1 MELKNFIRIQE
12 DFPKKGISF
21 KDVSP
26 LLADAEA
33 FKEAIRQMKEIGEQ
47 WKPDVV
53 IGPEARGFVFGA
65 PLAQAMGVGF
75 VMARKTGK
83 LPGDT
88 NKVAYSLEYG
98 SDALE
103 VPSFAIKKGTRVLI
117 CDDLLATGGTLSALE
132 KLLRSLGAEV
142 VGIITVIE
150 LTDLGGRKNLTA
162 PFETL
167 VTYPH

>member
-33 FKEAIRQMKEIGEQ
+33 FKEAISQMKDIAAK
-47 WKPDVV
+47 WKPDVI
-53 IGPEARGFVFGA
+53 IGPEARGFIFGA

-75 VMARKTGK
+75 VMARKSGK

-88 NKVAYSLEYG
+88 FKVNYSLEYG
-98 SDALE
+98 SDTLE
-103 VPSFAIKKGTRVLI
+103 VPSFAIRKGTRVVI
-117 CDDLLATGGTLSALE
+117 CDDLLATGGTLAALE

-142 VGIITVIE
+142 VGILAAIE

-162 PFETL
+162 PFEAL